1 VILPLAALRERSPP
15 LPLLPTLETEDCR
28 SPVVMLPFSVV
39 REITPELPPPP
50 RPPKELD
57 RRVPVLML
65 LLAVRE
71 IAPPFPALEVESNVP
86 ALVSI
91 VPAVVLMVIL
101 PPLTRF
107 PEAVMALVIMSPAA
121 EKAISPPFPAK
132 VELEFT
138 VPARVSIE
146 PVVLL
151 RVIFPL
157 PKLPEE
163 VMLPVVMLLLAEK
176 AIAPPAPLVEEES
189 MPLID
194 ISPVVITALVSIFPL
209 VLVRVIVPLLE
220 APFEEIAA
228 VVMLPAAL
236 MVIWPPAPP
245 EEEASIAQ
253 KLPPPPQAPPAIVLI
268 SPPVLVREILPA
280 VPFPALAEGPA
291 ILISPAAVKVI
302 LPLLPEPKPLE
313 STNP

>member
-1 VILPLAALRERSPP
+1 VAREEEEEVRLPVVILPLAALRERAPP
-15 LPLLPTLETEDCR
+15 LPLLPTLVETKDCR
-28 SPVVMLPFSVV
+28 SPVVMLPFAVV
-39 REITPELPPPP
+39 REIAPELPPPP
-50 RPPKELD
+50 RPPKELE

-71 IAPPFPALEVESNVP
+71 IAPPSPALDVESNVP

-176 AIAPPAPLVEEES
+176 AIAPPFPDPELESSWIVLIMLPPL
-189 MPLID
+189 L
-194 ISPVVITALVSIFPL
+194 F
-209 VLVRVIVPLLE
+209 RVIVPALPVE
-220 APFEEIAA
+220 PP
-228 VVMLPAAL
+228 VVLVRTLP
-236 MVIWPPAPP
+236 
-245 EEEASIAQ
+245 
-253 KLPPPPQAPPAIVLI
+253 VLI
-268 SPPVLVREILPA
+268 SPWAFKTIVPPLAPKACTPKVAAVVSMLPWLLVMVILPA
-280 VPFPALAEGPA
+280 VPTEFER
-291 ILISPAAVKVI
+291 AVTSAVVI
-302 LPLLPEPKPLE
+302 LPLAVRVISPPLPSP
-313 STNP
+313 